1 MHEILEGPPRVSL
14 SLALALE
21 LAIIRVQYIPGAR
34 DGSSNIYRRYEDYNM
49 L

>member
-21 LAIIRVQYIPGAR
+21 LAIIIPGAR
-34 DGSSNIYRRYEDYNM
+34 DGSSHI
-49 L
+49 LTIIIGL